1 MGGTDGGQQLN
12 QQTGAAKWADEKQVR
27 LSGLMR
33 DGPYMCSLICV
44 GVYGWCVQ
52 LLDAMR
58 QRVVHRMQQV
68 QLRVSQPSGNTGLAG
83 IAPGGIVDT
92 WFRGQPTSSA
102 SDAKITAWFRH
113 KPAEVAGVAAE
124 WLRGQPASNAK
135 DAWFR
140 HKPALFTI

>member
-1 MGGTDGGQQLN
+1 M
-12 QQTGAAKWADEKQVR
+12 
-27 LSGLMR
+27 
-33 DGPYMCSLICV
+33 
-44 GVYGWCVQ
+44 Q

-92 WFRGQPTSSA
+92 WFRGLPASSA
-102 SDAKITAWFRH
+102 SDAKIAAWFRH

-135 DAWFR
+135 DAEIAAWFR